1 MSPLMDEETDLGQ
14 DYREPIAPP
23 QQTTAA
29 PATFVAPPGRAP
41 ILPPASNS
49 GFLSPDEA
57 ARQTS
62 MRKLQYA
69 IADLP
74 LAEAEQAVSAA
85 LKFQAVRGYQ
95 QDLARGVSAN
105 EALAKWAPI
114 MFTAPKAGNL
124 AGAASLVRATRPEAE
139 KYMDIGGVGYQMKG
153 GKATPLT
160 PPKPEKK
167 KTIPMVLPAD
177 PENPLTGGHITIPLD
192 ENDPMVKKAID
203 RARSG
208 PPPVPPQE
216 PGFVDRLINRFT
228 GRTPPPGPA
237 PSSAPVPAP
246 APAVTAPSPIRAAKP
261 QTPEEKLAAA
271 KALRQQHPDWSKK
284 QILDAVNQ

>member
-1 MSPLMDEETDLGQ
+1 MDEDTDLGQ
-14 DYREPIAPP
+14 DYREPIASP
-23 QQTTAA
+23 QVA
-29 PATFVAPPGRAP
+29 PTPARFVAPPGRAP
-41 ILPPASNS
+41 LVPPPSVS
-49 GFLSPDEA
+49 GFLSPEEA
-57 ARQTS
+57 NRQTQ

-69 IADLP
+69 VADLP

-95 QDLARGVSAN
+95 QDLARGVTPN

-153 GKATPLT
+153 GKATALT

-177 PENPLTGGHITIPLD
+177 PENPLTGGHITVQLD
-192 ENDPMVKKAID
+192 ENDPMVKRTME

-208 PPPVPPQE
+208 PPPAPVQE
-216 PGFVDRLINRFT
+216 PGLLERAFNRLT
-228 GRTPPPGPA
+228 GKTPAPGPA
-237 PSSAPVPAP
+237 PSSAPEI
-246 APAVTAPSPIRAAKP
+246 TAPTPSPLRTAKP

-271 KALRQQHPDWSKK
+271 RALRQQHPDWTKK